1 MQACKKFLQ
10 GNGIASLNRE
20 IIISIMKVHRI
31 AGNNKDR
38 ESVRLK
44 LNGAIHNGSFQYNRL
59 AFRSFTVHF
68 RLCREFVGGL
78 ILEVDNGHFFFLRH
92 LSQVFR
98 LKLNGNLEKTRPGL
112 HVAICNPLSVSYYM
126 RSFGMNK
133 TDKADAAAIARYAA
147 HVRPCKYREPSRDE
161 AELKRLTRDRT
172 FMVDSRT
179 QYKNRLGSEA
189 DARSRERIRRVIK
202 ALDKEIDGI
211 DREIAE
217 YIAAKASA
225 ECRNEIELMKSVPGV
240 RTTSAAVIYGELGSL
255 SGYTR
260 KQLSAMS
267 GICPTTL
274 QSGTSLRKGGL
285 SKRGSKWL
293 RRILFLDSQQ
303 TILRS
308 PAMAAFHEK
317 MLSKPDSTT
326 MGARVACMR
335 KLLLVLRGIV
345 VSGKPFDPN
354 HISARPTL
362 PAKIT
367 NDQEK
372 SEVTA

>member
-1 MQACKKFLQ
+1 MTENTNMESPVLWIGVDVSKKTFTAAARLPWEEKAVYPRDSAEFENNRAGARRLCKWIGELEKEHGGPF
-10 GNGIASLNRE
+10 GVAMETTGPHS
-20 IIISIMKVHRI
+20 
-31 AGNNKDR
+31 
-38 ESVRLK
+38 LK
-44 LNGAIHNGSFQYNRL
+44 LH
-59 AFRSFTVHF
+59 
-68 RLCREFVGGL
+68 
-78 ILEVDNGHFFFLRH
+78 
-92 LSQVFR
+92 
-98 LKLNGNLEKTRPGL
+98 GNLEKTRPGL

-267 GICPTTL
+267 GICPTTR

>member
-1 MQACKKFLQ
+1 MTENTNMESPVLWIGVDVSKKTFTAAARLPWEEKAVYPKDSAEFENNRAGARRLCKWIGELEKEHGGPF
-10 GNGIASLNRE
+10 GVAMETTGPHS
-20 IIISIMKVHRI
+20 
-31 AGNNKDR
+31 
-38 ESVRLK
+38 LK
-44 LNGAIHNGSFQYNRL
+44 LH
-59 AFRSFTVHF
+59 
-68 RLCREFVGGL
+68 
-78 ILEVDNGHFFFLRH
+78 
-92 LSQVFR
+92 
-98 LKLNGNLEKTRPGL
+98 GNLKKTRPGL
-112 HVAICNPLSVSYYM
+112 HVAMCNPLSVSYYM
-126 RSFGMNK
+126 RSLGINK

-147 HVRPCKYREPSRDE
+147 HIRPCKYREPSRDE
-161 AELKRLTRDRT
+161 AELTRLTRDRT

-179 QYKNRLGSEA
+179 QYKNRLGGEA

-225 ECRNEIELMKSVPGV
+225 ECRNEIELMQSVPGV
-240 RTTSAAVIYGELGSL
+240 RTNSAAVLYGELGPL

-274 QSGTSLRKGGL
+274 QSGTSLHKGGL

-293 RRILFLDSQQ
+293 RRILFLDSMQN
-303 TILRS
+303 IHGS
-308 PAMAAFHEK
+308 PAMAAFHGK

-354 HISARPTL
+354 HVSVRPAFL
-362 PAKIT
+362 DKEQKNP
-367 NDQEK
+367 EK
-372 SEVTA
+372 SDVTA

>member
-1 MQACKKFLQ
+1 MTENTNMESPVLWIGVDVSKKTFTAAARLPWEEKAVYPKDSAEFENNRAGARGLCKWIGELEKEHGGPF
-10 GNGIASLNRE
+10 GVAMETTGPHS
-20 IIISIMKVHRI
+20 
-31 AGNNKDR
+31 
-38 ESVRLK
+38 LK
-44 LNGAIHNGSFQYNRL
+44 LH
-59 AFRSFTVHF
+59 
-68 RLCREFVGGL
+68 
-78 ILEVDNGHFFFLRH
+78 
-92 LSQVFR
+92 
-98 LKLNGNLEKTRPGL
+98 GNLKKTRPGL
-112 HVAICNPLSVSYYM
+112 HVAMCNPLSVSYYM
-126 RSFGMNK
+126 RSLGINK

-147 HVRPCKYREPSRDE
+147 HIRPCKYREPSRDE

-179 QYKNRLGSEA
+179 KYKNRLGGEA
-189 DARSRERIRRVIK
+189 DARSRERLRRVIK

-240 RTTSAAVIYGELGSL
+240 RTTSAAVIYGELGPL

-274 QSGTSLRKGGL
+274 QSGTSLHKGGL

-293 RRILFLDSQQ
+293 RRILFLDSMQN
-303 TILRS
+303 IHGS
-308 PAMAAFHEK
+308 PAMAAFHGK

-354 HISARPTL
+354 HVSVRPAFL
-362 PAKIT
+362 DKEQKNP
-367 NDQEK
+367 EK
-372 SEVTA
+372 SDVTA